1 MSQGSGKQDI
11 SETLNELLVSVAKVR
26 DREAFRV
33 LFEHFS
39 PRIKSFA
46 LGQNTAPGLAEE
58 IAQETMVNVWRKA
71 GQFDPRKASA
81 ATWVFTIARNM
92 RIDMMRKFSRPE
104 PDMNDPA
111 LVPDADPPA
120 HEQIARNQ
128 QADRLRKSLSGLPAE
143 QQEVLHLVFMKEKTH
158 VEAAEELEIPLGTVK
173 SRVRL
178 ALKRVRSEIG
188 ERG

>member
-1 MSQGSGKQDI
+1 
-11 SETLNELLVSVAKVR
+11 
-26 DREAFRV
+26 
-33 LFEHFS
+33 
-39 PRIKSFA
+39 
-46 LGQNTAPGLAEE
+46 
-58 IAQETMVNVWRKA
+58 
-71 GQFDPRKASA
+71 
-81 ATWVFTIARNM
+81 
-92 RIDMMRKFSRPE
+92 
-104 PDMNDPA
+104 MNDPA